1 MLRIGWEM
9 GDGARFGGSLS
20 NLNKIYSDWMASIFV
35 EAEAEAVLPLIR
47 ELFPRWYV
55 DTHPTPTNTLLYFF
69 SGFFVRLR
77 QTY

>member
-1 MLRIGWEM
+1 
-9 GDGARFGGSLS
+9 
-20 NLNKIYSDWMASIFV
+20 MASIFV

-69 SGFFVRLR
+69 FVGLHSTPAPHILDLCLMLR
-77 QTY
+77 DFV

>member
-1 MLRIGWEM
+1 
-9 GDGARFGGSLS
+9 
-20 NLNKIYSDWMASIFV
+20 MASIFV

-69 SGFFVRLR
+69 CRTSFYACATHIRLVPNAA
-77 QTY
+77 

>member
-1 MLRIGWEM
+1 
-9 GDGARFGGSLS
+9 
-20 NLNKIYSDWMASIFV
+20 MASIFV

-77 QTY
+77 HTY